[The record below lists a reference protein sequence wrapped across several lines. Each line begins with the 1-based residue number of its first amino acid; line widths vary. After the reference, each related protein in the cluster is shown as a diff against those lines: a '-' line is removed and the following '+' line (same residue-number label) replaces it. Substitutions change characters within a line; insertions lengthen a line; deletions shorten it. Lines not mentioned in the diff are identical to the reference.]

1 MAAVIGQLNGCG
13 GQENPLP
20 LADCLALHLLDQK
33 LRSQLSIRWEVRQKL
48 LLMVL
53 GAGGE
58 NPECKVSSDCTLTKW
73 SK

>member
-1 MAAVIGQLNGCG
+1 M
-13 GQENPLP
+13 P

-33 LRSQLSIRWEVRQKL
+33 LRSQLSVPQEVRQKL

>member
-1 MAAVIGQLNGCG
+1 MAAVIGKLNGCG

-20 LADCLALHLLDQK
+20 LADRLALHLLDQK
-33 LRSQLSIRWEVRQKL
+33 LRSQLSVPREVRQKL